1 MTLSGPNS
9 INANNSY
16 SVDNAYQK
24 VFGSNSQQ
32 LETIIYQK
40 SSLAS
45 LELLIYDIVNGQ
57 MVDNLLLHGIIRTK
71 ALGWLQVICLVP
83 KPCLA

>member
-45 LELLIYDIVNGQ
+45 LELLIHGQ
-57 MVDNLLLHGIIRTK
+57 MVDNLLLHVIIRTK